1 MQLGFSVYLGED
13 FDETYIEAMLNKGF
27 RYIFTSLQI
36 PEDDQTQYLERLR
49 QLSILNQSRAKVI
62 ADVNGKTFGQ
72 LGLSLE
78 TPSSIKD
85 AGIDIIRLDEAI
97 DINQIADYV
106 ENGNPIM
113 LNASTDAFPILRELN
128 DRGISQE
135 NIYVAHNYYPRPNT
149 GLDTAFFQHINER
162 LKGAYPELQ
171 IMAFVPGT
179 KLRGPI
185 HRGLPTL
192 EAHRYQ
198 HPLASAYDLE
208 LMLTDVVCIGD
219 SGINNFMMRQ
229 FFHYATENTV
239 WLRTNLDSDSPYLRR
254 FTNRPDVARDVVR
267 AQESRKEFNDE
278 VEARNAVE
286 CPQGTITLDNN
297 LYGRYMNELEITRRD
312 LPADAAV
319 NVLGHIED
327 ADLDCIK
334 LIQSGTPFKLFNEK
348 GEEENE
354 H

>member
-36 PEDDQTQYLERLR
+36 PEDDQSQYLERLR
-49 QLSILNQSRAKVI
+49 QLAILNQSRAKVI
-62 ADVNGKTFGQ
+62 ADVNGETFEQ

-78 TPSSIKD
+78 NPSSIKN

-106 ENGNPIM
+106 EDGHPIM
-113 LNASTDAFPILRELN
+113 LNASTDAFSILRELN

-198 HPLASAYDLE
+198 HPLASAYELE
-208 LMLTDVVCIGD
+208 LMLTDVVCVGD
-219 SGINNFMMRQ
+219 SGINDFMMKQ

-239 WLRTNLDSDSPYLRR
+239 WMRTDLDTESPYLRSY
-254 FTNRPDVARDVVR
+254 TNRPDVARDVVR
-267 AQESRKEFNDE
+267 AQESRKEFKNE
-278 VEARNAVE
+278 VEAGNAVE
-286 CPQGTITLDNN
+286 RPTGTITLDNN

-319 NVLGHIED
+319 NVLGHVED

-334 LIQSGTPFKLFNEK
+334 LIQSGTPFKLFNAK
-348 GEEENE
+348 GDDENG